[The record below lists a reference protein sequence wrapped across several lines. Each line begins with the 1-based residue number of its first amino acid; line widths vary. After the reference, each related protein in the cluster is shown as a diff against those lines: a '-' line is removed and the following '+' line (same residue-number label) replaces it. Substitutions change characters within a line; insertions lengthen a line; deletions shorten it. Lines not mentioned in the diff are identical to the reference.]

1 MTTLLGI
8 SLLLAAGVAFSETPP
23 PRLHVSMISLG
34 VRDMDRSVKFYRET
48 LGLPMLGQPGVV
60 TQFQAGDV
68 IIALNGPLG
77 RAAGDAMV
85 GAVEIVF
92 PVQSVAKVHTDL
104 ARRGCVFLNEPR
116 EIFPGTWGATFADP
130 DGHRLTILGPQ

>member
-1 MTTLLGI
+1 MPRSAQGPYLFPAGARLG
-8 SLLLAAGVAFSETPP
+8 SDNVVLQARA
-23 PRLHVSMISLG
+23 
-34 VRDMDRSVKFYRET
+34 RDMDHSVKFYRET
-48 LGLPMLGQPGVV
+48 LGLPMLGQPDVV

-77 RAAGDAMV
+77 PAAGDAMI

-92 PVQSVAKVHTDL
+92 PVQSVAKVRTDL
-104 ARRGCVFLNEPR
+104 ARRGCIFLNEPR
-116 EIFPGTWGATFADP
+116 EIFPGTWGATFTVP

>member
-8 SLLLAAGVAFSETPP
+8 TLLMAAGVAFSQTPP

-48 LGLPMLGQPGVV
+48 LGLPILGKPGVV

-68 IIALNGPLG
+68 TIALNGPLG

-92 PVQSVAKVHTDL
+92 PVQSVAKVRADL
-104 ARRGCVFLNEPR
+104 AGRGCIFLNEPR
-116 EIFPGTWGATFADP
+116 EIFPGTWGATFTDP

>member
-8 SLLLAAGVAFSETPP
+8 TLLMAAGVAFSQTPP
-23 PRLHVSMISLG
+23 PRLQVSMISLG

-48 LGLPMLGQPGVV
+48 IGLSILGQPGVV

-77 RAAGDAMV
+77 RAAGEAMV

-92 PVQSVAKVHTDL
+92 SVQSVAKVRADL
-104 ARRGCVFLNEPR
+104 AGRGCTFLNEPR
-116 EIFPGTWGATFADP
+116 EIFPGTWGATFTDP